1 MFVVFGAVSC
11 FATSES
17 LYLTFDG
24 AFPRFIWVAIV
35 IGFYIITSLGT
46 KWIIESFSSDFQ
58 ENRRLKLFGGFLIVF
73 VFWLAVSFPT
83 NAHTF
88 LYKRAAKTIAQKE
101 IAWQDKE
108 LYSIIDVD
116 AWAYDKNAEITKKGA
131 DIENLKQAL
140 IGEINNPDRKG
151 FAEKADSILLKI
163 EDQLARAKGS
173 IPRIKAKNLSTNEMN
188 RLNKHYSN
196 AITDQLVI
204 YKSKLQKDLAIQIA
218 NREKEVERAKD
229 TKKRLEAMA
238 KALDDNRNVNEA
250 MLKEARAQINNA
262 YNILDKYTIT
272 GETSYRTKYVEN
284 EKGLPSHKL
293 TNAGE
298 IVYKD
303 YLSGQLNKK
312 YDIQETKS
320 MIYFI
325 LISLMIDIAAFLFFN
340 IAFKSNRNNYSF

>member
-1 MFVVFGAVSC
+1 M
-11 FATSES
+11 
-17 LYLTFDG
+17 
-24 AFPRFIWVAIV
+24 
-35 IGFYIITSLGT
+35 
-46 KWIIESFSSDFQ
+46 
-58 ENRRLKLFGGFLIVF
+58 
-73 VFWLAVSFPT
+73 
-83 NAHTF
+83 
-88 LYKRAAKTIAQKE
+88 
-101 IAWQDKE
+101 
-108 LYSIIDVD
+108 
-116 AWAYDKNAEITKKGA
+116 
-131 DIENLKQAL
+131 
-140 IGEINNPDRKG
+140 
-151 FAEKADSILLKI
+151 
-163 EDQLARAKGS
+163 
-173 IPRIKAKNLSTNEMN
+173 LSTRKWSVHINRN

-196 AITDQLVI
+196 EIAKQLSI
-204 YKSKLQKDLAIQIA
+204 YESELQKDLAVQIA

-229 TKKRLEAMA
+229 TKKRLEAMI

-250 MLKEARAQINNA
+250 MLKEARAQLNNA

-303 YLSGQLNKK
+303 YLKGQLNKK

-325 LISLMIDIAAFLFFN
+325 MISLMIDIAAFLFFN